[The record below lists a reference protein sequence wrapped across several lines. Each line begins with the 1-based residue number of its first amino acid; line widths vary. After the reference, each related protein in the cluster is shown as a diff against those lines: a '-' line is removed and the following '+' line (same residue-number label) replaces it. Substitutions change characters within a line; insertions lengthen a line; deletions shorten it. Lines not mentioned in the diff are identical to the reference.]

1 MAPVRSWGSLAAA
14 AAAMII
20 IVRAN
25 DHEAIAAEAKD
36 LFGGAAQGLA
46 EVYGRPLAEF
56 LKRPLPMRIAD
67 QYRQAMVSFRRPAP
81 TTFSREELLSV
92 ERPPVWIV
100 VSAFLAASSVLGY
113 AFSLA
118 PPRRTKG
125 CAPHEHSERLWSV
138 LRADSAEALGRKPPA
153 GTICAVCLEESTTEP
168 ASSTAGD
175 IVSCQCDSEHT
186 CAKDDHAPS
195 DWCRTVCGHWFH
207 SDCLERWLLTAGP
220 GRERCPLCNDC

>member
-175 IVSCQCDSEHT
+175 IVSCFVQSCDSEQG
-186 CAKDDHAPS
+186 
-195 DWCRTVCGHWFH
+195 RTRRTLA
-207 SDCLERWLLTAGP
+207 S
-220 GRERCPLCNDC
+220 LCV